1 VPPAIGAVPREPNA
15 LPIASEDVR
24 PTRCYRGTGVS
35 RRSAG
40 VVALH
45 HDAPDHDRAL
55 WHRRGRRA
63 PLGHYSERQIVAY
76 FLATFIVRSL
86 TASWV
91 SWQINLEI
99 RDGTLASRL
108 LLPMPPLLAYAAIGL
123 GSMPVRVTGSVA
135 MAIVL
140 WLVVGTQEL
149 THEPLQWA
157 LWVISIGLAWALSL
171 FVSSTIGALAFF
183 FDSSAKVMDAW
194 LAGLFVFSGYL
205 IPVDLFP
212 KALRTVVEWLPFR
225 YQIGLPVEL
234 MLGVH
239 SPTEAISLVGRQVGF
254 VLVGALTTLLVW
266 RRGLGRYAAFGG

>member
-1 VPPAIGAVPREPNA
+1 MTPARFGSLLRTFARLGATEA
-15 LPIASEDVR
+15 LTYRAEALVWLLSTTMPLIMIALF
-24 PTRCYRGTGVS
+24 GT
-35 RRSAG
+35 
-40 VVALH
+40 VA
-45 HDAPDHDRAL
+45 AE
-55 WHRRGRRA
+55 A

-99 RDGTLASRL
+99 RDGTLGSRL

-123 GSMPVRVTGSVA
+123 GSMPVRVAGSIA
-135 MAIVL
+135 MAVVL

-149 THEPLQWA
+149 THDPLQWGM
-157 LWVISIGLAWALSL
+157 WGVSVGLAWTLSL

-205 IPVDLFP
+205 IPIDLFP
-212 KALRTVVEWLPFR
+212 KGLRAVVEWLPFR

-234 MLGVH
+234 MLGLH
-239 SPTEAISLVGRQVGF
+239 STAEAMSLVGRQIGF
-254 VLVGALTTLLVW
+254 VLIGALATQLVW
-266 RRGLGRYAAFGG
+266 SRGLTRYAAFGG